1 MALQQFEHPKF
12 DWDTSDKYQEFLRF
26 KQHVDFVF
34 KGPLCDENVTE
45 KAKAAWL
52 GLWIGQ
58 QGREV
63 YKTFQWDGDEQDK
76 PETVLNKLEQ
86 YVRPTKNVRASRYRL
101 FQRKQ
106 SDTETFDNFVKDLRL
121 IVMDCGYTNPDD
133 ILVDVI
139 IAGVRH
145 SKVQERMLDKGDKLT
160 LVNAIEL
167 GRQYEISQQ
176 QLKMIRGEE
185 AVSAISQNP
194 GSKQFTK
201 GKSKQ
206 RHKQDS
212 ENRNGGKQP
221 NSNSVIKKCT
231 RCGLSKDHK
240 KCPAKGTRC
249 KFCNKFDHWKSV
261 CHKRLSSLNVNS
273 LSNHDFTPQSVQSV
287 VYPDQVDSDSD
298 SDLLQ
303 ISATNYANKSGILS
317 QDDKWLV
324 KLSVA
329 SVPLSFR
336 IDTGARCCIMVKSE
350 FDKLKFDSSQVK
362 STSKTLKSYSNHTI
376 TPLCSVSVPVRNQNT
391 IRDVHFEVVDIVQE
405 NVISGRVAEELGLI
419 ERINSIAHKLSEFPD
434 LVNTTGTLPGEY
446 RIRIDPNATPVIHPT
461 RRQPASLK
469 PRIIAK
475 LKEMESDGYIAKV
488 DKPTDWVSSMVVS
501 FRKDKIRIC
510 IDPKDLNKAVL
521 REHHPM
527 KTVEEVVAEIPGC
540 KVFSVLDAQSG
551 FLQVKLDK
559 ASSYLTTFNTPIGR
573 YRWLR
578 LPFGIKSSPEIYQKI
593 MDQMLDG
600 ISHAAAIIDD
610 ILIAGRTVEEHD
622 KVLKQVVERA
632 TSYNLK
638 LNFDKCRIRKSE
650 VPYVGHIVT
659 SEGLKP
665 DPDKVRAITSMSPPT
680 DKEGVRRFLGI
691 IQYLSKFI
699 PNMSQIDAPL
709 RSLLKSDVEFSW
721 QHEHQASFDKL
732 IVACSSTPVL
742 AYYDVNRPVVI
753 QCDSSKDGLGAVLL
767 QGDHPIAY
775 TSRALT
781 DSEKR
786 YAQIEKELL
795 SVVHACRKFHCYI
808 IGKPVIVYND
818 HKPLEQ
824 IFKKPLLS
832 APLRLQRMFLR
843 LQCYDLD
850 IKFMPGKELLV
861 ADALSRAYLPEAE
874 IELDLDIKSLDLLSV
889 SRDKFIEIASHTNQE
904 LSVLYDVIVKGWP
917 DTRSEVPVEI
927 RQFWDSRDQLS
938 VMDGVIF
945 KGLRIVIPPS
955 LRSQMLKLIHTSHLG
970 MIKCKQ
976 RAREVLYWPCMND
989 DIERI
994 IRDCSVC
1001 AEYQNMQTAEPLK
1014 PTRFPKLPYA
1024 EVGCDLFDFQSNQ
1037 YLIVVDYYSRYIDVA
1052 RLHRC
1057 TTKDTIS
1064 ALTQVFATHGI
1075 PQILRSDNGPQFN
1088 SKEFR
1093 EYCNGLG
1100 IEHVTSSPNFQSSNG
1115 LSERAVQTVK
1125 RLWKKA
1131 ADPYLALLDYRTTP
1145 IEGLGLSP
1153 SQLLMGR
1160 RPRNTLP
1167 TACEILKPT
1176 AYNTAEVKRFYNSE
1190 REKQK
1195 HYYDSRR
1202 GAKEL
1207 PPLNNDSEVRIA
1219 LQPGKEWS
1227 PALVESKAGPR
1238 SYNVVSGNR
1247 KYRRNRKHIRQSTRL
1262 ANTQIGSGSSSGSH
1276 VPELTP
1282 FEVHDELLETLK
1294 SPVVKSQSSTPEIT
1308 QSFTPHKVGESSE
1321 ITTRSG
1327 RTVKVPQ
1334 KLNL

>member
-34 KGPLCDENVTE
+34 KGPLCDENVNE

-194 GSKQFTK
+194 SSKQFTK

-419 ERINSIAHKLSEFPD
+419 ER
-434 LVNTTGTLPGEY
+434 
-446 RIRIDPNATPVIHPT
+446 
-461 RRQPASLK
+461 
-469 PRIIAK
+469 
-475 LKEMESDGYIAKV
+475 
-488 DKPTDWVSSMVVS
+488 
-501 FRKDKIRIC
+501 
-510 IDPKDLNKAVL
+510 
-521 REHHPM
+521 
-527 KTVEEVVAEIPGC
+527 
-540 KVFSVLDAQSG
+540 
-551 FLQVKLDK
+551 
-559 ASSYLTTFNTPIGR
+559 
-573 YRWLR
+573 
-578 LPFGIKSSPEIYQKI
+578 
-593 MDQMLDG
+593 
-600 ISHAAAIIDD
+600 
-610 ILIAGRTVEEHD
+610 
-622 KVLKQVVERA
+622 
-632 TSYNLK
+632 
-638 LNFDKCRIRKSE
+638 
-650 VPYVGHIVT
+650 
-659 SEGLKP
+659 
-665 DPDKVRAITSMSPPT
+665 
-680 DKEGVRRFLGI
+680 
-691 IQYLSKFI
+691 
-699 PNMSQIDAPL
+699 
-709 RSLLKSDVEFSW
+709 
-721 QHEHQASFDKL
+721 
-732 IVACSSTPVL
+732 
-742 AYYDVNRPVVI
+742 
-753 QCDSSKDGLGAVLL
+753 
-767 QGDHPIAY
+767 
-775 TSRALT
+775 
-781 DSEKR
+781 
-786 YAQIEKELL
+786 
-795 SVVHACRKFHCYI
+795 
-808 IGKPVIVYND
+808 
-818 HKPLEQ
+818 
-824 IFKKPLLS
+824 
-832 APLRLQRMFLR
+832 
-843 LQCYDLD
+843 
-850 IKFMPGKELLV
+850 
-861 ADALSRAYLPEAE
+861 
-874 IELDLDIKSLDLLSV
+874 
-889 SRDKFIEIASHTNQE
+889 
-904 LSVLYDVIVKGWP
+904 
-917 DTRSEVPVEI
+917 
-927 RQFWDSRDQLS
+927 
-938 VMDGVIF
+938 
-945 KGLRIVIPPS
+945 
-955 LRSQMLKLIHTSHLG
+955 
-970 MIKCKQ
+970 
-976 RAREVLYWPCMND
+976 
-989 DIERI
+989 
-994 IRDCSVC
+994 
-1001 AEYQNMQTAEPLK
+1001 
-1014 PTRFPKLPYA
+1014 
-1024 EVGCDLFDFQSNQ
+1024 
-1037 YLIVVDYYSRYIDVA
+1037 
-1052 RLHRC
+1052 
-1057 TTKDTIS
+1057 
-1064 ALTQVFATHGI
+1064 
-1075 PQILRSDNGPQFN
+1075 
-1088 SKEFR
+1088 
-1093 EYCNGLG
+1093 
-1100 IEHVTSSPNFQSSNG
+1100 
-1115 LSERAVQTVK
+1115 
-1125 RLWKKA
+1125 
-1131 ADPYLALLDYRTTP
+1131 
-1145 IEGLGLSP
+1145 
-1153 SQLLMGR
+1153 
-1160 RPRNTLP
+1160 
-1167 TACEILKPT
+1167 
-1176 AYNTAEVKRFYNSE
+1176 
-1190 REKQK
+1190 K